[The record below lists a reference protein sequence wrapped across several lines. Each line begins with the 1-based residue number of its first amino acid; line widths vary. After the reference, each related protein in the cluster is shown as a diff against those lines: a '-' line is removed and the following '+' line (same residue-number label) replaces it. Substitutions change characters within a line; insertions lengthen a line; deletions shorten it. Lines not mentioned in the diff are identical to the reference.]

1 MKNSNKYEK
10 REYENLRRGIK
21 MLIKITNRHIW
32 TLFYIA
38 FIIFIFSNSMQVATE
53 SARQSADVLHYLQEF
68 LGTGWLT
75 DHIVRKAAHFSEFA
89 LLGIL
94 GVQCMRQ
101 YTGRCMLPTL
111 FTGLLTA
118 LTDETIQLLVEGRSG
133 QVSDVW
139 IDFAG
144 CCCGAMALKVVL
156 HFLW

>member
-1 MKNSNKYEK
+1 
-10 REYENLRRGIK
+10 
-21 MLIKITNRHIW
+21 MLIKITRKHIW
-32 TLFYIA
+32 TFFYIA
-38 FIIFIFSNSMQVATE
+38 FIIFVFSNSMQVATE
-53 SARQSADVLHYLQEF
+53 SAKQSAGVLHYLQEF
-68 LGTGWLT
+68 VGTGWLT

-118 LTDETIQLLVEGRSG
+118 LTDETIQLFVEGRSG

-144 CCCGAMALKVVL
+144 CCCGAVALMVIL
-156 HFLW
+156 HLWQKLGKKKK

>member
-38 FIIFIFSNSMQVATE
+38 FIIFIFSNSMQVVTE

-144 CCCGAMALKVVL
+144 CCCRAVALKVVL